1 MSYKKMENLYIEST
15 EFSPK
20 IILDLKNRKF
30 ELIGISRPEDVI
42 AFYESINYKIN
53 SYVNEVLEKETD
65 FSSFNF
71 NLKFDLTYMNSA
83 SSKYI
88 LHLLDHFKKIFNKGS
103 NITVDWY
110 YDDVDDQILEDG
122 EDLSDVIKIPF
133 NLIPRN

>member
-1 MSYKKMENLYIEST
+1 MENLYIEST

-20 IILDLKNRKF
+20 IILDLKKRKF

-42 AFYESINYKIN
+42 AFYESINYKIDN
-53 SYVNEVLEKETD
+53 YVKEVLEKETD
-65 FSSFNF
+65 FSSFDF

>member
-20 IILDLKNRKF
+20 IILDLKKRKF

-42 AFYESINYKIN
+42 AFYESINYKIDN
-53 SYVNEVLEKETD
+53 YVKEVLEKETD
-65 FSSFNF
+65 FSSFDF